1 MNKYRGYFPHTEI
14 MMNLV
19 PEFGSLK
26 QSTKTSSGVK
36 LNSHKSIMFRGEQKV
51 EKMVSVQLVAQAF
64 IDNRVVIE
72 KTVLWTGIT
81 NKPNVLAI
89 RGQWKCFVSFGK
101 IYFSPLQLTDILF
114 DHKKP
119 ILYVGYCRSDATKP

>member
-1 MNKYRGYFPHTEI
+1 

-72 KTVLWTGIT
+72 KTVL
-81 NKPNVLAI
+81 
-89 RGQWKCFVSFGK
+89 
-101 IYFSPLQLTDILF
+101 
-114 DHKKP
+114 
-119 ILYVGYCRSDATKP
+119 